1 MYLKYLIDENVDPIY
16 PTQLRLKQPELTI
29 LVIGEPLTPFKG
41 TKDPEILSWCE
52 EYGYILVTN
61 NRRSMPVH
69 LKDHINMNK
78 HIPGIFILN
87 PQLTIGQN
95 IEELL
100 LIAESSYSDEYKDQ
114 IIHLPLSF

>member
-1 MYLKYLIDENVDPIY
+1 MSLEYLIDENVDPLY
-16 PTQLRLKQPELTI
+16 PTQLRLKQPELNV
-29 LVIGEPLTPFKG
+29 LVIGEPLTPPKG
-41 TKDPEILSWCE
+41 TKDPEILCWCE
-52 EYGYILVTN
+52 EYDFILVTN
-61 NRRSMPVH
+61 NRRSMPR
-69 LKDHINMNK
+69 HINEHLEKNK

-100 LIAESSYSDEYKDQ
+100 LIAEISFSNEYIDK